1 MSRAFLLP
9 DDEILASQGFL
20 SSAVCCLLFL
30 GMVLI
35 GCPRARSF
43 AESVDDVIDIP
54 VARFSSLSNC
64 YFGNLRE
71 APLTEKKIRYRY
83 WCIQVTPNL
92 KIQIVPC

>member
-1 MSRAFLLP
+1 MEFCSPGTGKPLCRKGFPESGSESHRFLWCN
-9 DDEILASQGFL
+9 
-20 SSAVCCLLFL
+20 SAGL
-30 GMVLI
+30 
-35 GCPRARSF
+35 PRACSL
-43 AESVDDVIDIP
+43 AGSGDGAVDIL

-83 WCIQVTPNL
+83 WCVQVTPNL